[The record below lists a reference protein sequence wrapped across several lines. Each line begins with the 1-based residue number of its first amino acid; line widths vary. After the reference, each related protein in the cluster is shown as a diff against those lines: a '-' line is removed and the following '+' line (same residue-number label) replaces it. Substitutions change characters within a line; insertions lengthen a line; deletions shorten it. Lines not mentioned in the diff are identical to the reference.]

1 VVGQLDRAGVLYATS
16 PAMLSA
22 ITRLANSRETV
33 ERRYVS
39 GTEAIDY
46 TVSARTIS
54 KLLTEAYNRMI
65 DRSGP
70 PPF

>member
-1 VVGQLDRAGVLYATS
+1 MLYATS
-16 PAMLSA
+16 SAVLSA

-46 TVSARTIS
+46 TVPAKTIS
-54 KLLTEAYNRMI
+54 RLLTEACNRMI
-65 DRSGP
+65 DRSGA